1 MFKFPFGGNWNVFE
15 STYSIVP
22 EIKKGDDKFVQ
33 LDELLG
39 YDLLNFINN
48 ILILKIY
55 NKFLFSIDEFTF
67 AVDNKYVS
75 ISGEGGSGK
84 SFLSRI
90 MAKKYFLANLYC
102 FLIDLTVVEL
112 HEECIFSRF
121 LLENSCTDI
130 FLDDTVLKGFTKW
143 LIENQHRTVVILD
156 GLDRLANQELPE
168 NFKATLD
175 RVQTSKQWISAIL
188 SRKVLSDC
196 KVILTSRP
204 FAICN
209 LDGDFTANY
218 NYTLEGL
225 KVESVESALQLF
237 VEKEEDKETAREC
250 FKVIKE
256 KRLLNLATSPNNV
269 FLLFQIVESG
279 LDLDSEDITTASLYN
294 KVFNNVFHTKS
305 YSHKVP
311 TEENMVKLE
320 KICFELICKR
330 KFVIEE
336 DDLGDDLSFENL
348 NKLIP
353 TEAKIKNKSF
363 YSVNREK
370 SIQISHQFGQVNT

>member
-1 MFKFPFGGNWNVFE
+1 
-15 STYSIVP
+15 
-22 EIKKGDDKFVQ
+22 
-33 LDELLG
+33 
-39 YDLLNFINN
+39 
-48 ILILKIY
+48 
-55 NKFLFSIDEFTF
+55 
-67 AVDNKYVS
+67 
-75 ISGEGGSGK
+75 
-84 SFLSRI
+84 
-90 MAKKYFLANLYC
+90 MAKKYFLTNLYC
-102 FLIDLTVVEL
+102 FLIDLSVVEL
-112 HEECIFSRF
+112 DEKCNFSRF

-130 FLDDTVLKGFTKW
+130 FLDEAILKGFTKW
-143 LIENQHRTVVILD
+143 LVENQTRTVVILD
-156 GLDRLANQELPE
+156 GLDRLVNVELPE
-168 NFKATLD
+168 NFKSTLD

-204 FAICN
+204 FAICS

-225 KVESVESALQLF
+225 KIENVESALQLF
-237 VEKEEDKETAREC
+237 VETENDKEIAKEC

-256 KRLLNLATSPNNV
+256 KRLLKLATNPNNA

-279 LDLDSEDITTASLYN
+279 LDLESEDITTASLYN

-305 YSHKVP
+305 YSHKEP
-311 TEENMVKLE
+311 TEEDMVKLE
-320 KICFELICKR
+320 RICFELTCKR

-336 DDLGDDLSFENL
+336 EDLGDDMSFDNL

-363 YSVNREK
+363 YSANREK
-370 SIQISHQFGQVNT
+370 SIQISHQFGQVKAYYFSKL